1 MRYLKMLG
9 LASAAATALI
19 AIGGVGTASATVF
32 CKENVT
38 PCPAEKKW
46 GATTEFSSSLESAL
60 AVIKAGVV
68 EVRCSTST
76 LAGTINNAGG
86 EGASVI
92 VKLETFSF
100 GNCNC
105 PVTTLKA
112 GSVSA
117 AWTPGTMNAG
127 LTTANTE
134 LTFNCMGHCIYGE
147 GPLGALT
154 GGAMATI
161 DVEGTMKK
169 IAGPGTCPA
178 SATIEADYTVNTPAA
193 LYVADK

>member
-1 MRYLKMLG
+1 MRYLKILG
-9 LASAAATALI
+9 LAVAAVTAMI
-19 AIGGVGTASATVF
+19 AIGGAGSASATVF
-32 CKENVT
+32 CKENAT

-46 GATTEFSSSLESAL
+46 GAGVEFSSSLESAQ

-76 LAGTINNAGG
+76 MAGTISNAGG
-86 EGASVI
+86 ESASVI

-117 AWTPGTMNAG
+117 AWTPGTMNGG

-134 LTFNCMGHCIYGE
+134 LTFNCMGHCVYGE

-169 IAGPGTCPA
+169 ISGPGTCPA
-178 SATIEADYTVNTPAA
+178 SAAIEADYTVNAPAP
-193 LYVADK
+193 LYVAEK